1 MGIKPWKKNNNA
13 LEKHMEKWLSGWQG
27 SFAAVMYTIRNAWTM
42 KKIVGENL

>member
-1 MGIKPWKKNNNA
+1 MKKKNNA

-27 SFAAVMYTIRNAWTM
+27 SFAAVMHMYTIRNAWTM